1 MRWLMWGW
9 LSMVLLSGLVA
20 VEAQQGPRRRV
31 AVPEVVDSGQLAKI
45 QARMESFVERGRAAG
60 IVTLVAHRGKVVHQ
74 QAAGF
79 KDLDS
84 KRPMEM
90 GTLFHLASMTKPITA
105 LAIMMLVED
114 GVVALSDPVARHL
127 PAFAGVKLRVRA
139 AEQTPGSELE
149 EIRPP
154 GRAVTVRDLLTH
166 TSGMRGGYPEAMKE
180 LFMKRDLTLA
190 EAVEAFAKEPL
201 ESEPGARWGYSNM
214 GIATLGRIVEVASGK
229 PFDAFLAERLFVP
242 LGMKDSHFFL
252 PAEKLGRVASIYR
265 MEQGRLSR
273 DNRYDPRPGARYVMP
288 EGGLYSTAPDL
299 FRLYQMMLN
308 GGILEGKRILSKAS
322 VELMTRVQTGEL
334 RAGFSPG
341 IGFGLGWAVVRNTE
355 GMFRLNSI
363 GTFGHGGLLK
373 TYGFIDPAKELVGVI
388 LMQRLSDDGD
398 MGEEFNAFMAMA
410 SAAIN

>member
-31 AVPEVVDSGQLAKI
+31 AAPEVVDSGQLAKT

-60 IVTLVAHRGKVVHQ
+60 IVTLVAHSGKVVHQ

-114 GVVALSDPVARHL
+114 GVVALSDPVSRHL

-229 PFDAFLAERLFVP
+229 PFDAFLEERLCAARDEGFT
-242 LGMKDSHFFL
+242 FL
-252 PAEKLGRVASIYR
+252 PAGGEAGAC
-265 MEQGRLSR
+265 RL
-273 DNRYDPRPGARYVMP
+273 DLQNGA
-288 EGGLYSTAPDL
+288 GATIA
-299 FRLYQMMLN
+299 
-308 GGILEGKRILSKAS
+308 
-322 VELMTRVQTGEL
+322 
-334 RAGFSPG
+334 
-341 IGFGLGWAVVRNTE
+341 
-355 GMFRLNSI
+355 
-363 GTFGHGGLLK
+363 
-373 TYGFIDPAKELVGVI
+373 
-388 LMQRLSDDGD
+388 
-398 MGEEFNAFMAMA
+398 
-410 SAAIN
+410 